1 MFMHGAS
8 DAAAAARDLPVE
20 LVPLG
25 GLGEFGLNM
34 MAVSCGETTIVIDA
48 GAMFPDSDLPGVD
61 VIVPDLT
68 YLEARRGQVRAL
80 VLTHGHED
88 HIGAAPSVL
97 PHVQGPV
104 YGPPLALAM
113 VEHKLEEHRVTHTPG
128 LIGVRPGQRVTVGPF
143 TLEFLRVTHSMPDC
157 LAVAIHTPQGV
168 ILHTGDF
175 KIDQT
180 PLDREMFDLPRFA
193 ELGREGV
200 LALLADST
208 NVDRA
213 GITGSE
219 REVHD
224 AFEELFTST
233 EGRLVVATFS
243 SSLYRVQLLVDLA
256 AAYDRKVVFLG
267 RSMERN
273 TQIAQKTGHLHLP
286 TGVVVRDVDIASIAA
301 RDLLCI
307 ATGSQGEPNASL
319 SRVAIDDHRHLT
331 LAADDR
337 VVLSARAIPGNEK
350 AIGRVM
356 NHLARR
362 GVDVV
367 TESDRRVHVSGHAS
381 SEELK
386 LILSLVRPKYFVP
399 IHGEYRQLARHAR
412 IAELVTGGLPT
423 RVQVLLAQDG
433 DCVRFDADGARITE
447 RVTVGRVYIDSTRV
461 GEVNDEVLRDR
472 RHIASDGIVVP
483 VVAINAS
490 SGRVEGVPE
499 LVGRGFVTDDE
510 DGDLLADGAAALADM
525 LDRCSPEERSDPGL
539 IQERV
544 RSEVRRYLRK
554 RTGRRPLVLPV
565 VMEI

>member
-1 MFMHGAS
+1 MHGVS

-34 MAVSCGETTIVIDA
+34 MAVSCGDTTILIDA

-61 VIVPDLT
+61 LIVPDLS

-88 HIGAAPSVL
+88 HIGAVPYVL
-97 PHVQGPV
+97 PHVDGPV
-104 YGPPLALAM
+104 YGPRLALAM
-113 VEHKLEEHRVTHTPG
+113 IEPKLEEHRGTHAPG
-128 LIGVRPGQRVTVGPF
+128 MIGVGPGQRVVVGPF
-143 TLEFLRVTHSMPDC
+143 TLEFLRVTHSIPDC

-180 PLDREMFDLPRFA
+180 PLDRELFDLPRFA

-208 NVDRA
+208 NVDRP

-233 EGRLVVATFS
+233 VGRLVVATFS

-267 RSMERN
+267 RGMERN
-273 TQIAQKTGHLHLP
+273 SQIAQKTGHLHLP
-286 TGVVVRDVDIASIAA
+286 TGVVMRNVDIASIAPG
-301 RDLLCI
+301 DLLCI
-307 ATGSQGEPNASL
+307 ATGSQGEPNAAL
-319 SRVAIDDHRHLT
+319 SRVAIDDHRYLT
-331 LAADDR
+331 LAQDDR

-362 GVDVV
+362 GVDIV
-367 TESDRRVHVSGHAS
+367 TESDRKVHVSGHAS

-386 LILSLVRPKYFVP
+386 LILALVRPKYFVP

-412 IAELVTGGLPT
+412 IAELVTSGLPS

-433 DCVRFDADGARITE
+433 DRVRFDADGARITE
-447 RVTVGRVYIDSTRV
+447 RVPVGRVYIDSTRV

-472 RHIASDGIVVP
+472 RHIASDGIIVP
-483 VVAINAS
+483 VVAINS
-490 SGRVEGVPE
+490 NSGQIEGLPE
-499 LVGRGFVTDDE
+499 LVVRGFVTDEE

-525 LDRCSPEERSDPGL
+525 LERCSAEERSDPGL
-539 IQERV
+539 MQERV
-544 RSEVRRYLRK
+544 RQEVRRYVRK
-554 RTGRRPLVLPV
+554 RTGCRPLVLPV